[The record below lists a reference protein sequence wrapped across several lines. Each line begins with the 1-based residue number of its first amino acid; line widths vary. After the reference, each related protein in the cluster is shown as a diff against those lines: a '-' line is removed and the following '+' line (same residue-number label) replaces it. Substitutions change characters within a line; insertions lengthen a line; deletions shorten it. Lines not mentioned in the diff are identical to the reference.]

1 MIEYVLKKGFEKWLL
16 LLLALFIS
24 HFSFLFYFHYD
35 FLNGR
40 ICVNWGTNK

>member
-16 LLLALFIS
+16 LLIVLFIS
-24 HFSFLFYFHYD
+24 FLFIFIMIC
-35 FLNGR
+35 LNGR